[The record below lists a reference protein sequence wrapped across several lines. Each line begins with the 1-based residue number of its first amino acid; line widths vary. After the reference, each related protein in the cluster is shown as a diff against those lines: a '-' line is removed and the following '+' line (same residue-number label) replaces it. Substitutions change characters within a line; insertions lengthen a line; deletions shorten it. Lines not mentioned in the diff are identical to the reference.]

1 MKEINE
7 KDLEKTSGG
16 KREIHD
22 GSLHDQFSRCDKFE
36 KASGPKGDFM
46 IDCCLNCAHSRAY
59 GGSSADCICDL
70 D

>member
-16 KREIHD
+16 KREIYH
-22 GSLHDQFSRCDKFE
+22 GPAHDQMSRCDKFE
-36 KASGPKGDFM
+36 KASGPKGNFM
-46 IDCCLNCAHSRAY
+46 IDCCLNCAHGETSN
-59 GGSSADCICDL
+59 SDTTKCICDL

>member
-16 KREIHD
+16 KREIYD
-22 GSLHDQFSRCDKFE
+22 GPLHDQFSRCDKFE
-36 KASGPKGDFM
+36 KASGSKGDFM